1 MVTIKRL
8 DLEKGAVKVGQ
19 KNVTP
24 SNNLLLNSYFGNPI
38 VGLYFLY
45 VLNMHVNFMPIQCN
59 LQFDL

>member
-24 SNNLLLNSYFGNPI
+24 SNNLLLNSYFGNPT
-38 VGLYFLY
+38 VGLHFLNR
-45 VLNMHVNFMPIQCN
+45 LNMHANFHVNRM
-59 LQFDL
+59 